1 MEKRIL
7 FLILLFIGV
16 LQVSIQA
23 QNTDEVTLTVS
34 SDGSTKE
41 EAIKN
46 ALRSAI
52 EQTYGAFVSS
62 NTEILNNELVKD
74 EVVTISRGNIKK
86 YTEIASE
93 TMSNGRSYV
102 TLSATV
108 SISNLVSY
116 AKSKGASAELAGA
129 TFAMNLRMQQL
140 NIKNEEI
147 VLQTLL
153 KQLVDIL
160 PSVARREIIVKD
172 PKMGRN
178 MKDDF
183 RTFLY
188 DKDIQKY
195 VQLDFVV
202 INDFSAVAR
211 LIHNTLTSIALSEM
225 QAYEYITNGFELGEL
240 QMYFP
245 KESLNDNKETSTD
258 TKKKNGVRSSDHNT
272 IYTTQAIVFLL
283 RSGNTAK
290 NFALALD
297 SILNIESLNYY
308 IVDNTGAKS
317 EFLTRRGLFKNST
330 LGEIICPEESGG
342 IYRGKNFFNS
352 DEQEIISDRGSG
364 GGSIFYFQQYDQS
377 LFINSSYSKKYK
389 DKYRAKKCIYPYG
402 TNDFGVRSNQYVRGS
417 SYNGF
422 RRIARFSVLMPISEI
437 SKYSSFKIERKDNSI
452 KNLSLKISYSRFE

>member
-1 MEKRIL
+1 
-7 FLILLFIGV
+7 
-16 LQVSIQA
+16 
-23 QNTDEVTLTVS
+23 
-34 SDGSTKE
+34 
-41 EAIKN
+41 
-46 ALRSAI
+46 
-52 EQTYGAFVSS
+52 
-62 NTEILNNELVKD
+62 
-74 EVVTISRGNIKK
+74 
-86 YTEIASE
+86 
-93 TMSNGRSYV
+93 
-102 TLSATV
+102 
-108 SISNLVSY
+108 
-116 AKSKGASAELAGA
+116 
-129 TFAMNLRMQQL
+129 MNLRMQQL

-258 TKKKNGVRSSDHNT
+258 NKKENGVRSSDHNT

-283 RSGNTAK
+283 RSGNTDK
-290 NFALALD
+290 
-297 SILNIESLNYY
+297 
-308 IVDNTGAKS
+308 
-317 EFLTRRGLFKNST
+317 EF
-330 LGEIICPEESGG
+330 CPS
-342 IYRGKNFFNS
+342 
-352 DEQEIISDRGSG
+352 
-364 GGSIFYFQQYDQS
+364 
-377 LFINSSYSKKYK
+377 
-389 DKYRAKKCIYPYG
+389 
-402 TNDFGVRSNQYVRGS
+402 
-417 SYNGF
+417 F
-422 RRIARFSVLMPISEI
+422 R
-437 SKYSSFKIERKDNSI
+437 
-452 KNLSLKISYSRFE
+452 